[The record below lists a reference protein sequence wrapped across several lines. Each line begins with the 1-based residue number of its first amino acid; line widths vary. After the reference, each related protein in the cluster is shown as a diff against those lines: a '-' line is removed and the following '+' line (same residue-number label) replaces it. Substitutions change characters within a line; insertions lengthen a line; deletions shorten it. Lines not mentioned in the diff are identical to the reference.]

1 MRSRRAGKDG
11 EPYSV
16 LAVSSTCRLTVSVH
30 RNPVDVMSDI
40 PEVLIDKAAAA
51 IWERSCA
58 DEAYDVDEPDA
69 ERRACRA
76 DAVVALEIVW
86 PYFVRALERAQSP
99 PEIHKRVG
107 GLRRSL
113 REPLGDHA
121 RPWLGPPRRTASM

>member
-1 MRSRRAGKDG
+1 
-11 EPYSV
+11 
-16 LAVSSTCRLTVSVH
+16 
-30 RNPVDVMSDI
+30 MSEI

-58 DEAYDVDEPDA
+58 YEPYDVDEPDD

-76 DAVVALEIVW
+76 DAVVALEVVW

-99 PEIHKRVG
+99 TELDKLVG

-113 REPLGDHA
+113 GEPLGDHG
-121 RPWLGPPRRTASM
+121 RPWLGPPRRAGIR